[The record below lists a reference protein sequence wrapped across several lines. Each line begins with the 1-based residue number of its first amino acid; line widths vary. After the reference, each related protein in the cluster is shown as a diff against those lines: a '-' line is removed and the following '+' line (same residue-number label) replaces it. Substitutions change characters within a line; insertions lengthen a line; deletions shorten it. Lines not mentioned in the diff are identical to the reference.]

1 MAKTTDRDNL
11 RLSDIRE
18 GAKAAWPICLGYFP
32 VGVAFGVMSQKAGLS
47 PFETGVM
54 SLLIFAGSSQFIAIS
69 LLSSGAGFLA
79 IVTTTFTVNL
89 RHLLM
94 SSALAG
100 HLKRAKWPLL
110 TFFAYGVTDE
120 TFALNI
126 TRFRSREWDWRP
138 ALVVNQVSNL
148 AWIVSTVVGAYA
160 GAFIPPGAFGVD
172 YALVA
177 MLICLLVFQLRGRLY
192 VLVAAVSG
200 VIAVLLSIAVPG
212 NAHVVAASLI
222 AATLGLFLSRR
233 AGADSRER
241 RGSR

>member
-1 MAKTTDRDNL
+1 MTDGDNFRL
-11 RLSDIRE
+11 RHIRE

-32 VGVAFGVMSQKAGLS
+32 IGVAFGVMSQKAGLS
-47 PFETGVM
+47 PFETGLM
-54 SLLIFAGSSQFIAIS
+54 SLLIFAGSSQFIAVS
-69 LLSSGAGFLA
+69 LLSSGAGFVA

-100 HLKRAKWPLL
+100 RLKRVKWPLL
-110 TFFAYGVTDE
+110 TLFAYGVTDE
-120 TFALNI
+120 TFALNMA
-126 TRFRSREWDWRP
+126 RFRSRAWDWRS

-148 AWIVSTVVGAYA
+148 AWILSTVIGAYA
-160 GAFIPPGAFGVD
+160 GAFIPAGAFGID

-192 VLVAAVSG
+192 VLVAAISG
-200 VIAVLLSIAVPG
+200 AIAVLLSIAIPG

-222 AATLGLFLSRR
+222 AATVGLFLRKR
-233 AGADSRER
+233 AGAGPREG
-241 RGSR
+241 RGSL